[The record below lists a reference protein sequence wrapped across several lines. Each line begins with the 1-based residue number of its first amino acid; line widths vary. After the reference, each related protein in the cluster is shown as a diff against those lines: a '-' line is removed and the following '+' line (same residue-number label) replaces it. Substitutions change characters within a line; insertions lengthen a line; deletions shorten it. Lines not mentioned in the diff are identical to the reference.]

1 MTSNMMLIRISA
13 CKNSIKFEPKIGSLE
28 CSKANCIMD
37 GTIIRI
43 FLQTG
48 APNPIILSR
57 SNLISVQKFAF
68 FFFSW
73 KFHFRIELR
82 IDILLLVFYLWSLF
96 VLPQNC
102 AVEIA
107 KDRRAHSYY
116 CLQMHLIQ
124 LYSANHL
131 FPHYVIHIC
140 HPPPLLW
147 RLR

>member
-13 CKNSIKFEPKIGSLE
+13 CKNSIKFELKIGSLE

-48 APNPIILSR
+48 APNPIIFSR

-68 FFFSW
+68 FFFSR
-73 KFHFRIELR
+73 KFLFRMELKV
-82 IDILLLVFYLWSLF
+82 DIVLLVLYLLSLF

-102 AVEIA
+102 AVEI
-107 KDRRAHSYY
+107 DRRAHSYY

-140 HPPPLLW
+140 HPPHLPSSGD
-147 RLR
+147 